1 MTTLTRHCSAAVLSA
16 AVAASAL
23 LVSAP
28 AATAAG
34 SVGSADSITGSLPDL
49 PGQPGD
55 PAAGNLP
62 TTFDL
67 QAHRGGRGEHTEES
81 RTAFETA
88 LDLGVTTLELDI
100 HITRDGV
107 PLVWHDPSIQADKC
121 TDTAPATPDD
131 PQFPYVGKDVHD
143 LTWDQIQTLTC
154 DRKLADFPDA
164 EPATGNRILQLADV
178 FDLAARDPQVRFDI
192 ETKVEADRPER
203 SADPQQFVDTI
214 LDVADAAR
222 TTDRITVQSFD
233 WATLPLVRERA
244 PQVPLSAL
252 FDDST
257 WAPGSPFLGPVDY
270 DGVGG
275 DVIAAAEQLGVEI
288 LSPES
293 GTDNPWLD
301 GNDGNGS
308 NDSDDSDGSDGV
320 AGFVDRAH
328 AAGFRV
334 LPWTV
339 NDVDEMTRY
348 LDAGADGLITD
359 YPTRLKGLLEA
370 RGTAFRS

>member
-1 MTTLTRHCSAAVLSA
+1 MTTLTRHLSTAVLSA
-16 AVAASAL
+16 ALAASAL
-23 LVSAP
+23 LASAP
-28 AATAAG
+28 AATATDVPGSSTGSAG
-34 SVGSADSITGSLPDL
+34 SVGSITGSLPGL
-49 PGQPGD
+49 PGSST
-55 PAAGNLP
+55 AADNLP

-81 RTAFETA
+81 RTAFEHA

-164 EPATGNRILQLADV
+164 EPAGGNRILQLSDV

-192 ETKVEADRPER
+192 ETKVEADHPER

-214 LDVADAAR
+214 LDAADAAG

-257 WAPGSPFLGPVDY
+257 WASGSPFLGPVDY

-301 GNDGNGS
+301 GNGDGG
-308 NDSDDSDGSDGV
+308 DV

-348 LDAGADGLITD
+348 LDAGADGIITD
-359 YPTRLKGLLEA
+359 YPTRLKDLLEA
-370 RGTAFRS
+370 RGTVFRG

>member
-1 MTTLTRHCSAAVLSA
+1 
-16 AVAASAL
+16 
-23 LVSAP
+23 
-28 AATAAG
+28 
-34 SVGSADSITGSLPDL
+34 
-49 PGQPGD
+49 
-55 PAAGNLP
+55 
-62 TTFDL
+62 
-67 QAHRGGRGEHTEES
+67 
-81 RTAFETA
+81 
-88 LDLGVTTLELDI
+88 
-100 HITRDGV
+100 
-107 PLVWHDPSIQADKC
+107 
-121 TDTAPATPDD
+121 
-131 PQFPYVGKDVHD
+131 
-143 LTWDQIQTLTC
+143 
-154 DRKLADFPDA
+154 
-164 EPATGNRILQLADV
+164 
-178 FDLAARDPQVRFDI
+178 
-192 ETKVEADRPER
+192 
-203 SADPQQFVDTI
+203 
-214 LDVADAAR
+214 
-222 TTDRITVQSFD
+222 VQSFD

-308 NDSDDSDGSDGV
+308 NDSDDSDGV

-348 LDAGADGLITD
+348 LDAGVDGLITD

-370 RGTAFRS
+370 RGTAFRG